1 MSGEEGRALMA
12 CEYVE
17 GLDAGSVLR
26 VSDLRREVAR
36 VMFSSYDCLDEAY
49 WKGDDEGVAAFR
61 TTIATLHT
69 LCDLVGIGSPVMSV
83 SEEELLEALG
93 EPEACA
99 EEVPGVYERTWAS
112 RRLASAAPR
121 ARDGEDALALI
132 SVALGL
138 PDGAPPSEVVARL
151 ALLVRPTVP
160 EADGEALRAEVRRLQ
175 RERDEALRDAARA
188 RGRRDY

>member
-1 MSGEEGRALMA
+1 MSGG
-12 CEYVE
+12 VE
-17 GLDAGSVLR
+17 GCR
-26 VSDLRREVAR
+26 P
-36 VMFSSYDCLDEAY
+36 
-49 WKGDDEGVAAFR
+49 AA
-61 TTIATLHT
+61 
-69 LCDLVGIGSPVMSV
+69 
-83 SEEELLEALG
+83 
-93 EPEACA
+93 
-99 EEVPGVYERTWAS
+99 GVYEREWAS

-160 EADGEALRAEVRRLQ
+160 EVDGEALRAEVRRLQ